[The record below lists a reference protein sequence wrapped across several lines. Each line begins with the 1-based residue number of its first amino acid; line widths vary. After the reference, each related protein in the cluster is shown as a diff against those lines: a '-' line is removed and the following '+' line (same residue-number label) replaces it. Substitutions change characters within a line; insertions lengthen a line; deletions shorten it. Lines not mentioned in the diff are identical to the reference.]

1 MKTKAKAK
9 QTGKGPRKT
18 GGSSDRPA
26 SQVSRTRVTADAP
39 GTARSR
45 TTLGAQPLADRVLL
59 RRLEG
64 KETSAGGIVI
74 PDTAQEKSQQAE
86 VVAVGPGRLT
96 KDGRRIA
103 SELRK
108 GDRVLIGKYSGTDV
122 RIAHDD
128 FVIVRE
134 DEVFATLGR

>member
-9 QTGKGPRKT
+9 PAAKAARKT
-18 GGSSDRPA
+18 GGSRSGRAAATVAAA
-26 SQVSRTRVTADAP
+26 SPTAAK
-39 GTARSR
+39 GTH
-45 TTLGAQPLADRVLL
+45 GVHPLADRVLL

-64 KETSAGGIVI
+64 DDVSAGGIVI

-103 SELRK
+103 PGLRK

-122 RIAHDD
+122 RIAHEDY
-128 FVIVRE
+128 VIVRE